1 MPEGITNV
9 DVITLV
15 KDIVVLIA
23 TNLNK
28 QIEKNIVLTNGNNN
42 EVQIPNEAG
51 PGGNVQV

>member
-9 DVITLV
+9 DVMTLV

-28 QIEKNIVLTNGNNN
+28 QMEKNIVLTNGNNN